1 MIIQTNPLRFIGE
14 TETREVIFP
23 FNPKIQLLLKSRSP
37 SLRTVFLFS
46 QPFSS
51 ASVIPPFQEMLGSQ
65 QCSSI
70 IFSSTVLF
78 SLYHWEGNTPEKDL
92 QDETEL
98 PLQGS
103 EVIHPAGSPEEQ
115 SGVEML
121 REQNRAPVCH
131 CSLEEWN
138 TWRGANS
145 NSGSKMSEKSNYWY
159 HLTRNGWVVGIE
171 QPFQEGTEMKPEKLK
186 LH

>member
-23 FNPKIQLLLKSRSP
+23 FNLKIQLLLKSRSP
-37 SLRTVFLFS
+37 PLRTVFLFS

-51 ASVIPPFQEMLGSQ
+51 ASVMPPFQEMLRSQ
-65 QCSSI
+65 QCSCV
-70 IFSSTVLF
+70 IFSSTILF

-92 QDETEL
+92 QDETQL

-121 REQNRAPVCH
+121 REQNRTPVRH
-131 CSLEEWN
+131 CSHYLLFDTLEE
-138 TWRGANS
+138 
-145 NSGSKMSEKSNYWY
+145 
-159 HLTRNGWVVGIE
+159 E
-171 QPFQEGTEMKPEKLK
+171 QTVILAPRCRRKAIIDIILQVMAG
-186 LH
+186 